1 VTTRSERKGVGSGL
15 GESRV
20 PIWTCGHRLGGS
32 RRWREAAARFASALD
47 PVLAAHVHAHAH
59 AHAHAH
65 VGRPISRAMEGWTKI
80 QSSFSNI
87 NFGAVGTNLQNNL
100 SNVGQNAGKLTKG
113 LNSTIQAT
121 KGTPARR

>member
-1 VTTRSERKGVGSGL
+1 VRPGVGERGEL
-15 GESRV
+15 EGESRV
-20 PIWTCGHRLGGS
+20 LIWTCGHGLRGS

-47 PVLAAHVHAHAH
+47 PVLAVRVHAHAH
-59 AHAHAH
+59 AHANVHAQ